1 MRKIWLW
8 ILICII
14 LISLFLN
21 IDWANKEPFSSGEKY
36 TAVIVE
42 PREHPALEFVLT
54 NFLENLPENWQI
66 LIMHGNKNRA
76 FVEKIMDENLA
87 KYRSRIRL
95 HDLRVDN
102 LTIQKYNELLVSK
115 EFHDRIPT
123 EIFLVF
129 QTDTMICKDSGVQL
143 DEFVKYD
150 YVGAPMPHID
160 GLVGNGGLSLRKKS
174 KMIEIIEK
182 CKYNGQDPE
191 DYYYANAC
199 KGVELLKPSRENA
212 SKFSNEGEYS
222 ETSFGVHKPWS
233 AMSSGDLTKKQQ
245 TCKGLNTLIELNKIV
260 S

>member
-1 MRKIWLW
+1 MRKYWMI
-8 ILICII
+8 IAAIGVII
-14 LISLFLN
+14 LALLFCVKGN
-21 IDWANKEPFSSGEKY
+21 MESFSTNEKY

-42 PREHPALEFVLT
+42 PREHAALEFVLT

-76 FVEKIMDENLA
+76 FVEKIRDEKLA

-95 HDLRVDN
+95 HDLQVDN
-102 LTIQKYNELLVSK
+102 LTIPEYNRLLVSTA
-115 EFHDRIPT
+115 FHDRIPS

-129 QTDTMICKDSGVQL
+129 QTDTMICKESGVQL

-199 KGVELLKPSRENA
+199 KGVEFVKPNRETASR
-212 SKFSNEGEYS
+212 FSNEGEYS

-245 TCKGLNTLIELNKIV
+245 TCKGLNTLIELNR
-260 S
+260 

>member
-1 MRKIWLW
+1 MWKIGSLV
-8 ILICII
+8 LIIAVSII
-14 LISLFLN
+14 LSVHMTSMKCESF
-21 IDWANKEPFSSGEKY
+21 DMREKY

-54 NFLENLPENWQI
+54 NFLESLPANWDV
-66 LIMHGNKNRA
+66 LIMHGTKNRT
-76 FVEKIMDENLA
+76 FVEKIMDDKLVD
-87 KYRSRIRL
+87 YRSRIQL
-95 HDLRVDN
+95 HDLHVDN

-115 EFHDRIPT
+115 EFHDQIPS

-129 QTDTMICKDSGVQL
+129 QTDTMICKDSGIQL

-174 KMIEIIEK
+174 KMLEIIEK

-199 KGVELLKPSRENA
+199 KEVELTKPSRETA
-212 SKFSNEGEYS
+212 SRFSNEGEYS
-222 ETSFGVHKPWS
+222 DKSFGVHKPWS
-233 AMSSGDLTKKQQ
+233 AMPFADLTKKQQ
-245 TCKGLNTLIELNKIV
+245 SCKGLNALIDLNK
-260 S
+260 

>member
-1 MRKIWLW
+1 MW
-8 ILICII
+8 ILVSII
-14 LISLFLN
+14 LIALCLN
-21 IDWANKEPFSSGEKY
+21 IDWTNREPFSSGEKY

-42 PREHPALEFVLT
+42 PREHSALEFVLI
-54 NFLENLPENWQI
+54 NFLENLPENWHV
-66 LIMHGNKNRA
+66 LIMHGNKNRK
-76 FVEKIMDENLA
+76 FVEKIMDEKLA
-87 KYRSRIRL
+87 NYRSRIQL

-102 LTIQKYNELLVSK
+102 LTIQKYTELLVSK
-115 EFHDRIPT
+115 QFHDLIPT

-129 QTDTMICKDSGVQL
+129 QTDTMICKDSGIQL
-143 DEFVKYD
+143 NDFIKYD

-174 KMIEIIEK
+174 KMLEIIEK

-199 KGVELLKPSRENA
+199 KEVKFAKPSREIA

-233 AMSSGDLTKKQQ
+233 AMSSANLTKKQK
-245 TCKGLNTLIELNKIV
+245 TCKGLNTLIELNNA